1 MAVTTTQTK
10 VACSLKLNAGTTETG
25 ARITK
30 SVSLGSMKVNAFD
43 AQKAYNIVN
52 LLLPCLSYGLYQVQN
67 TVTNVLDEDE

>member
-1 MAVTTTQTK
+1 MAVVATQTK
-10 VACSLKLNAGTTETG
+10 VACSLKLNAGSTDTG

-52 LLLPCLSYGLYQVQN
+52 LLVPCLAYGLYQVQN
-67 TVTNVLDEDE
+67 TVTNVIDEE